1 MGNSS
6 PATTITINVE
16 PGAKVPI
23 GTKITLTAT
32 LNPMPVGDPLPDWWR
47 ECLPKKF
54 GAVTGVDWNGLTI
67 EDCVGS
73 PGKYR
78 YEIVLVDLSRQSTVV
93 EFQPPDTA
101 EVTISDPTFDPDK
114 NYSQQMIKATLKVG
128 EKPLGPC
135 AHVCFK
141 ERVTSELTEEFE
153 DERLFQLYPGFV
165 DPFPRDCMSEVHGN
179 PGNPAQITMKWE
191 SPTLIDVQWFYT
203 NRTISNLVQGLPVGT
218 VVLRA
223 THEYPFYGRRCSG
236 GDWGPLLVKMKKE
249 AKVKEVTFPNGDK
262 VKVLA

>member
-1 MGNSS
+1 M
-6 PATTITINVE
+6 PA
-16 PGAKVPI
+16 
-23 GTKITLTAT
+23 
-32 LNPMPVGDPLPDWWR
+32 GDPLPDWWR

-67 EDCVGS
+67 QDCVGS

-78 YEIVLVDLSRQSTVV
+78 YEIVLVDQSRQSTVV

-114 NYSQQMIKATLKVG
+114 NYSQQLIKATLKVG

-141 ERVTSELTEEFE
+141 ERWTLEVAEEFE
-153 DERLFQLYPGFV
+153 RDEILTQFEGALDWIPATCV
-165 DPFPRDCMSEVHGN
+165 SEVYGN
-179 PGNPAQITMKWE
+179 PFDRSQVTGKWE
-191 SPTLIDVQWFYT
+191 SPTLTD
-203 NRTISNLVQGLPVGT
+203 VQGLWFDLAYKKIQGLATGT
-218 VVLRA
+218 VVLVA
-223 THEYPFYGRRCSG
+223 SHDYPFYGRRCSG

-249 AKVKEVTFPNGDK
+249 AKVKEVTLPNGNK
-262 VKVLA
+262 VKVLAWEIGSTRVINGD